1 MEGLQMVPDLVSLGD
16 YCAKV
21 DMSDAKHR
29 KYLSFVWDGEVFEF
43 TCMPFGLATA
53 TYLYTKIMR
62 LLAERL
68 RGQGV
73 RLIHYLDDW
82 AFFGRTK
89 KN

>member
-1 MEGLQMVPDLVSLGD
+1 MIPDLVSLGD

-21 DMSDAKHR
+21 DMSDAYFSVNICRKHR

-53 TYLYTKIMR
+53 PYLYTEIMR
-62 LLAERL
+62 VLAEHL

-73 RLIHYLDDW
+73 RLIHYLDD
-82 AFFGRTK
+82 
-89 KN
+89 